1 MTEERIQ
8 KILARAGFGSRR
20 ASEVLIA
27 DGRVRVNGVLV
38 ELGARADAER
48 DQITV
53 DGQPIPTS
61 APAGI
66 YIALNKP
73 RFVLSDN
80 VLDDPRKTVFDL
92 VPVSG
97 QLFIVGRL
105 DFESEGLVLLTNDGE
120 LANRLT
126 HPRYGHEKEYRVL
139 VAKRPDEE
147 QLEVWRRGVV
157 LEDGHRTSP
166 ADVRIESTSGKGA
179 WLRIIMH
186 EGRKRQIREI
196 CTQIGLP
203 VVRILRVRIG
213 SLQLGGLKPG
223 EWRDLMPLE
232 VRALKAAAPEQ
243 EKNRPVKPRPVAG
256 SVKKYSPK
264 PRAVSGTD
272 KKYSPRS
279 RPSAGTNKKYTPKPK
294 PAAGT
299 NKEKVKLRPG
309 TGSDKKYPAKPQ
321 PTNRNRK

>member
-27 DGRVRVNGVLV
+27 DGRVRVNGALV
-38 ELGARADAER
+38 ELGAKADAER

-80 VLDDPRKTVFDL
+80 VLDDPRKAVFDL

-126 HPRYGHEKEYRVL
+126 HPRFGHEKEYRVL

-157 LEDGHRTSP
+157 LDDGHRTSP

-196 CTQIGLP
+196 CAQIGLP

-232 VRALKAAAPEQ
+232 VRALKATATGT
-243 EKNRPVKPRPVAG
+243 EKKGQIKPH
-256 SVKKYSPK
+256 
-264 PRAVSGTD
+264 RAVNG
-272 KKYSPRS
+272 
-279 RPSAGTNKKYTPKPK
+279 AGKKYTPRPRPANGEGNRASKPRSGTR
-294 PAAGT
+294 AGNET
-299 NKEKVKLRPG
+299 SGGRRPLAR
-309 TGSDKKYPAKPQ
+309 TKK
-321 PTNRNRK
+321 